1 MALAGGKRP
10 SSERCALASKGHFYE
25 PTVLGNVEPHHSV
38 FQEELFGPVVSVS
51 RFSDEMEALSLANNS
66 KYGLG
71 AAVWTSNVK
80 VTTPCG

>member
-1 MALAGGKRP
+1 M
-10 SSERCALASKGHFYE
+10 
-25 PTVLGNVEPHHSV
+25 

-51 RFSDEMEALSLANNS
+51 RFSDEKEALSLANNS

-80 VTTPCG
+80 VCNGNQMDDE